1 MTADGVFAGITDPRL
16 GGLTQLLAGLSTGG
30 QTLSAEAN
38 TALTGIRTGAV
49 EIDKGADTL
58 SDNAAAIEK
67 GSADIRSG
75 LNELATGTKDLS
87 DGVGEFADGIEELD
101 DGVGEF
107 ADGLREGSDELAAE
121 NISVP
126 SDQTLT
132 ALTNPIVFESE
143 EYAGALGL
151 QATLAGVFI
160 PIGLWF
166 VSLVYFVMTPML
178 TSRIFSGTL
187 STTVLMG
194 KTLRPL
200 GAVVLGQT
208 AVVTL
213 LFHALGGVAWS
224 HLGWT
229 ILISGLSALA
239 FSSAHY
245 LVWVWRPRFLV
256 PFSLTLAIIQVVTL
270 GNVIPMEIL
279 PTPYQLVAGLT
290 PVSWSTDA
298 FIASVHGEDLARVM
312 VNLLALVGLLIV
324 SLVLARIALAGTRQA
339 RVHEQLG
346 VTALHD

>member
-1 MTADGVFAGITDPRL
+1 M
-16 GGLTQLLAGLSTGG
+16 
-30 QTLSAEAN
+30 
-38 TALTGIRTGAV
+38 
-49 EIDKGADTL
+49 
-58 SDNAAAIEK
+58 
-67 GSADIRSG
+67 
-75 LNELATGTKDLS
+75 
-87 DGVGEFADGIEELD
+87 GEFADGIEELD

-107 ADGLREGSDELAAE
+107 ADGLREGADDLAAE

-126 SDQTLT
+126 SEETLT
-132 ALTNPIVFESE
+132 TLTNPIVFESE

-166 VSLVYFVMTPML
+166 VSLVYFVMTPAL
-178 TSRIFSGTL
+178 TSKIFGGTL
-187 STTVLMG
+187 STTGLMAR
-194 KTLRPL
+194 TLRPL

-208 AVVTL
+208 AVVTV

-229 ILISGLSALA
+229 LLISALSALG

-298 FIASVHGEDLARVM
+298 FIASVHGEDLTRVIA
-312 VNLLALVGLLIV
+312 NLLALIGLLVV
-324 SLVLARIALAGTRQA
+324 SLVLARIALAGTRKA
-339 RVHEQLG
+339 RVQEQLG
-346 VTALHD
+346 VSALHS